1 MKTSCLLSL
10 LVPFLIGLGLGD
22 SLLVTLF
29 FFSLALFFFVINA
42 FFVFSFLFLFVYV
55 LLFCWCYFASS
66 SFLNIIFLTYQ
77 KIKSHSCV
85 LLPQNLKICI
95 QCFKFAVY
103 PNNIQEYA
111 IPLNTR
117 PPLNTM
123 IWLENLSFHI
133 DSIMILQN
141 HSHWFNYSLEKSLK
155 YITNS
160 LLSVKKWTQ
169 IEWLWSFYKCNS
181 LPTDKQWNHSTKKRY
196 DKRGE
201 KGNLEMK
208 HKHQMHTYEK
218 SL

>member
-1 MKTSCLLSL
+1 MCSC
-10 LVPFLIGLGLGD
+10 
-22 SLLVTLF
+22 
-29 FFSLALFFFVINA
+29 
-42 FFVFSFLFLFVYV
+42 
-55 LLFCWCYFASS
+55 
-66 SFLNIIFLTYQ
+66 
-77 KIKSHSCV
+77 
-85 LLPQNLKICI
+85 LKICI

-141 HSHWFNYSLEKSLK
+141 HSHWFNYGLEKSLK
-155 YITNS
+155 YIANS

-169 IEWLWSFYKCNS
+169 IVWLWSFYKCNG

-196 DKRGE
+196 DKKKGKRKSRNEAQTSNAYIWE
-201 KGNLEMK
+201 KPLKEKEHWNFLVQKHMLLMK
-208 HKHQMHTYEK
+208 AYIHEK
-218 SL
+218 